1 MKTINMLSSA
11 DKIKGQGVGSAY
23 LEQVQ
28 LIERSFPDEFTVYRN
43 KLKMCD
49 ITHYHTV
56 DFKHFLTLPFAKI
69 KGCTVGYVHFL
80 PETMEESLKLPPLAK
95 KVFYAYLIHFY
106 KSMDRLVTVN
116 PCFIAR
122 LQKYGVSPEKVTYI
136 PNFVSETR
144 FYRLPD
150 EQKSK
155 LRSKY
160 GVDKNRFVVLCA
172 GQLQIR
178 KGIFDF
184 LKVAESLPDMQFVW
198 AGGFS
203 FGKITD
209 GYDEIK
215 KIVQNPPDN
224 VKFLGI
230 IPREDMNEIY
240 NLADVMFLPS
250 FEELFPMTI
259 LESMN
264 CGVPILLRDLD
275 LYEDILFDFYLKGHN
290 LEDFKSLLERL
301 STDNTFYKNYSL
313 KSHQGSVFYSREH
326 VAAMWESFYNGL
338 DFKAVKRHSPK
349 KQTSKKLP
357 LMR

>member
-11 DKIKGQGVGSAY
+11 DKVKGQGVGSAY

-28 LIERSFPDEFTVYRN
+28 LIEGAFPDEFTVYRN
-43 KLKMCD
+43 KFKLCD
-49 ITHYHTV
+49 IMHYHTV
-56 DFKHFLTLPFAKI
+56 DFKHFLTLPFAKCR
-69 KGCTVGYVHFL
+69 GCTVGYVHFL
-80 PETMEESLKLPPLAK
+80 PETIEESIKLPPLAK
-95 KVFYAYLIHFY
+95 KVFYAYLIQFY

-122 LQKYGVSPEKVTYI
+122 LQSYGISPDRVTYI

-144 FYRLPD
+144 FHRLP
-150 EQKSK
+150 EERKAE
-155 LRSKY
+155 LREKY
-160 GVDKNRFVVLCA
+160 GVDKKRFVVLCA
-172 GQLQIR
+172 GQLQMR

-209 GYDEIK
+209 GYDEIRK
-215 KIVQNPPDN
+215 VVNNPPHN
-224 VKFLGI
+224 VRFLGI
-230 IPREDMNEIY
+230 IPRENMNEVY

-264 CGVPILLRDLD
+264 CGVPILLRDLE
-275 LYEDILFDFYLKGHN
+275 LYEDILFDFYLKGHD
-290 LEDFKSLLERL
+290 LEDFKTHLKQL
-301 STDNTFYKNYSL
+301 SMDPSFYECYSR

-326 VAAMWESFYNGL
+326 VASMWKNFYNSL
-338 DFKAVKRHSPK
+338 EFKSPK
-349 KQTSKKLP
+349 KLP
-357 LMR
+357 AMR

>member
-11 DKIKGQGVGSAY
+11 DKVKGQGVGSAY

-28 LIERSFPDEFTVYRN
+28 LIEDSFPNEFTVYRN
-43 KLKMCD
+43 KFKFCNIM
-49 ITHYHTV
+49 HYHTL
-56 DFKHFLTLPFAKI
+56 DFLFLLSLPFAKR

-80 PETMEESLKLPPLAK
+80 PETMEDSLRLPPLIK
-95 KVFYAYLIHFY
+95 KIFYSYMIFFY

-116 PCFIAR
+116 PCFIPR
-122 LQKYGVSPEKVTYI
+122 LERYGIPAEKVTYI
-136 PNFVSETR
+136 PNFVSDKR

-150 EQKSK
+150 ERKIK
-155 LRSKY
+155 LREKY
-160 GVDKNRFVVLCA
+160 GLDKDKFTVVCA

-184 LKVAESLPDMQFVW
+184 IKIAESMPHMQFVW

-203 FGKITD
+203 FGKLMD

-215 KIVQNPPDN
+215 KIVDNPPEN
-224 VKFLGI
+224 VHFLGI
-230 IPREDMNEIY
+230 VPREDMNEVY

-264 CGVPILLRDLD
+264 CGIPILLRDLE
-275 LYEDILFDFYLKGHN
+275 LYEDILFDFYLKGHDID
-290 LEDFKSLLERL
+290 EFKSHLEQL
-301 STDNTFYKNYSL
+301 STDKDFYNTSSER
-313 KSHQGSVFYSREH
+313 SHQGSVFYSRSH
-326 VAAMWESFYNGL
+326 VAAMWRSFYNSV
-338 DFKAVKRHSPK
+338 AVKSAK
-349 KQTSKKLP
+349 KQTVH
-357 LMR
+357 